1 MWLFVNKLI
10 EKFKSGSIY
19 AITSRPGVGKTQ
31 FCFNLISQIVSN
43 ECEILYVSDCLD
55 KNEINDNIAQMPIAS
70 QNKVYFK
77 QVFNLHKDKLKTYLN
92 EKKYKYLIL
101 DPFDNY
107 AYDIDFGD
115 LKEIAIEKNII
126 VIVTKNLS
134 RPPINNK
141 RKNPVLSDIEFLDK
155 IVGQKFFAYTDIILF
170 LENDINTNEF
180 KAIIGKDIH
189 SKFGTTIIFK

>member
-10 EKFKSGSIY
+10 EKFKPGSIY

-31 FCFNLISQIVSN
+31 FCFNLISQVVGN
-43 ECEILYVSDCLD
+43 ECDILYVSDCLD
-55 KNEINDNIAQMPIAS
+55 KNEINDNIAQMPIVS
-70 QNKVYFK
+70 QNRVYFK
-77 QVFNLHKDKLKTYLN
+77 QVFNLHKDKLKTCLN

-180 KAIIGKDIH
+180 KAIIGKDIYGEIGYAF
-189 SKFGTTIIFK
+189 SLV